1 METGLIT
8 IIVKRLKKLSKER
21 AMEKR
26 RVVVTGAGTANPLG
40 DTVEGSWKRIRAG
53 ESGVGPITLFDAA
66 SGPVRFAA
74 EVRDFDV
81 ARPLSQP
88 LNPFPGQEP
97 LTQAIP
103 SKDVRRFGRY
113 AQLGIYAG
121 LQAYLD
127 SGLDAHR
134 RDLPAEKMGVNV
146 GVGMG
151 GLGEIQSVHNDY
163 LQKGYRRITPFFI
176 LQVIANIP
184 SGQLSVLLNLKGP
197 NHCNVT
203 ACATSSHSIGE
214 SFRMIQ
220 RGEAEVML
228 AGGAESVI
236 CELGI
241 GGFAAMKALSQ
252 RNDQPASASRPFD
265 QSRDGF
271 VMGEGATVLVLEEYE
286 RAKARGAKIYGE
298 LVGYA
303 ATSDAYHLTSPA
315 PGAEGAGRAMELA
328 VKDAGLQPQQVDYV
342 NAHATSTPAG
352 DMEETTAIA
361 RVLGG
366 GRKTPLA
373 VSSTKSMTGHMLGA
387 AGATEALFSLL
398 ALRDQVIPPTAHLEN
413 PDPACASLGL
423 NLVPEKA
430 QAASLTYALSNSFG
444 FGGTNGC
451 LIFSSV

>member
-1 METGLIT
+1 
-8 IIVKRLKKLSKER
+8 
-21 AMEKR
+21 MEKR

-40 DTVEGSWKRIRAG
+40 NTVEGSWKRIQAG

-66 SGPVRFAA
+66 SCPVRFAA
-74 EVRDFDV
+74 EVKDFDV
-81 ARPLSQP
+81 TKLLSQP
-88 LNPFPGQEP
+88 LYPFPDQEP

-103 SKDVRRFGRY
+103 TKDVRRFGRY

-121 LQAYLD
+121 IQAYMD
-127 SGLDAHR
+127 SRLDAHR
-134 RDLPAEKMGVNV
+134 RDLPAERMGVNV

-151 GLGEIQSVHNDY
+151 GLGEIQDVHNDY

-214 SFRMIQ
+214 SFRVIQ
-220 RGEAEVML
+220 RGEADVML

-241 GGFAAMKALSQ
+241 GGFASMKALSQ
-252 RNDQPASASRPFD
+252 RNDTPTSASRPFD
-265 QSRDGF
+265 LNRDGF

-286 RAKARGAKIYGE
+286 RAKSRNAKIYGE
-298 LVGYA
+298 LVGYG

-328 VKDAGLQPQQVDYV
+328 VSDAGLLPAQIDYV

-352 DMEETTAIA
+352 DMEEASAIS
-361 RVLGG
+361 RILG
-366 GRKTPLA
+366 RDRSVSLA

-387 AGATEALFSLL
+387 AGATEALFSILS
-398 ALRDQVIPPTAHLEN
+398 LRDQVIPPTAHLEN
-413 PDPACASLGL
+413 PDPGCEVLGL
-423 NLVPEKA
+423 NLVPQKA
-430 QAASLTYALSNSFG
+430 QTASLKYALSNSFG

-451 LIFSSV
+451 LVFAKV